1 MASPF
6 VNQLINGVLNPKGN
20 VADFRHAA
28 RLFQDNEFR
37 LAPKSKFNFHVVFD
51 INTQALKSLNFT
63 YRHRNEINMLVKKCD
78 LPKFTIDNETLN
90 QYNRKKVVQL
100 KVNYTPV
107 NITFHDDRLGV
118 TRQLWENYFAY
129 YYADPTTAKSQ
140 SAYYRTAMANGSLSR
155 RPYGFDNNST
165 IPFFNKITIYQ
176 MANKQYASYT
186 LVNPVIT
193 AWNHDSLDYSAS
205 TTPAEQSMTLAYEA
219 VYYDTGVVNSVANNP
234 PGFGVDHYDTI
245 PSPISLAGGGA
256 RALFGRTGVLAG
268 IEAVA
273 GRIADGTAFNS
284 TGDFISTAITA
295 INTYNNARGLNR
307 ASVRNEIYNATLN
320 GVNAVG
326 RQGLSGIQNTSFPI
340 NNSNNQIQTK
350 AQPRQL

>member
-6 VNQLINGVLNPKGN
+6 VSQLVNGVLNPKGN

-37 LAPKSKFNFHVVFD
+37 LAPKSKFNYHVSFD

-63 YRHRNEINMLVKKCD
+63 FQHRNEINMLVKKCD
-78 LPKFTIDNETLN
+78 LPKFTIDTETLN
-90 QYNRKKVVQL
+90 QYNRKKVVQT

-140 SAYYRTAMANGSLSR
+140 TAYHRTAMANGSYSR

-186 LVNPVIT
+186 LVNPLIT
-193 AWNHDSLDYSAS
+193 AWNHDSLDYGTSA
-205 TTPAEQSMTLAYEA
+205 PAEQSMTLAYEA
-219 VYYDTGVVNSVANNP
+219 VYYGTGIVNTAAGDP
-234 PGFGVDHYDTI
+234 PGFGIDHYDTI
-245 PSPISLAGGGA
+245 PSPLTLAGGGA
-256 RALFGRTGVLAG
+256 RSIFGPAGVLAG
-268 IEAVA
+268 IEQVA
-273 GRIADGTAFNS
+273 GRIADGTAFES
-284 TGDFISTAITA
+284 TGNFITTAIQA
-295 INTYNNARGLNR
+295 INTYNNAKSLNK
-307 ASVRNEIYNATLN
+307 ASVNNELYKIALN
-320 GVNAVG
+320 GINAVG
-326 RQGLSGIQNTSFPI
+326 RQGISGIQNTSFPI
-340 NNSNNQIQTK
+340 NNSNQQQTV
-350 AQPRQL
+350 AQPRQLP

>member
-6 VNQLINGVLNPKGN
+6 VNQLVNGVLNPKGN

-37 LAPKSKFNFHVVFD
+37 LAPKSKFNYHVSFD

-78 LPKFTIDNETLN
+78 LPKFTIATETLN
-90 QYNRKKVVQL
+90 QYNRKKVVQTKIDYL
-100 KVNYTPV
+100 PI

-129 YYADPTTAKSQ
+129 YYADPTTARTQ
-140 SAYYRTAMANGSLSR
+140 TAYNRTAMANGSFSR

-186 LVNPVIT
+186 LVNPLIQS
-193 AWNHDSLDYSAS
+193 WNHDSLDYSS
-205 TTPAEQSMTLAYEA
+205 SSPAEQSMTVAYEA
-219 VYYDTGVVNSVANNP
+219 VYYNTGIVNTLAGDP
-234 PGFGVDHYDTI
+234 PGFGVDHYDRI
-245 PSPISLAGGGA
+245 PSPITLAGGGT
-256 RALFGRTGVLAG
+256 RTLLGRGGVLAG

-284 TGDFISTAITA
+284 TGDFITTAIQA
-295 INTYNNARGLNR
+295 VNTYNNARGLNR
-307 ASVRNEIYNATLN
+307 TSVNNELYTVALN
-320 GVNAVG
+320 GINTLG
-326 RQGLSGIQNTSFPI
+326 RQGVSGLQNTSFPI
-340 NNSNNQIQTK
+340 NNSNNLNQTI
-350 AQPRQL
+350 ARPRQP